1 MKKAM
6 YLPLLFLLSCKSTE
20 SINRFARSA
29 AAGTRE
35 LHAATPGFGDFC
47 RLYSENALRTQTDTS
62 VLASVPHKRVI
73 CKEYKAT
80 DSLVRV
86 IELGLYQYFSLIQ
99 AASDKKLLAYNAR
112 DLVAGLD
119 GLKDQ
124 WLPSL
129 ALTDEKVGAIKG
141 LLNTVINEPL
151 KLYRDKKLKQVIR
164 QADPALDIVTGAYI
178 FILDSALSGE
188 ADQAEANYKSFVYL
202 PLYSR
207 ARTPVEKALIN
218 NRYTEF
224 LETMAAQ
231 RLTIRKSSRLL
242 ETLRK
247 DHHLLATARDK
258 PTFREAETTLG
269 QDIVLIQELIEEIIV
284 LTR

>member
-1 MKKAM
+1 MKKLL
-6 YLPLLFLLSCKSTE
+6 YLPLLFLLACKSTE

-29 AAGTRE
+29 ASGTRE
-35 LHAATPGFGDFC
+35 LHAATPGFDDFC
-47 RLYSENALRTQTDTS
+47 RLYSENALRRQTDTS
-62 VLASVPHKRVI
+62 VLTSAPRKRVI
-73 CKEYKAT
+73 CKEYNVS

-86 IELGLYQYFSLIQ
+86 IELGLYQYFSLLQ

-112 DLVAGLD
+112 DLIAGLD

-129 ALTDEKVGAIKG
+129 AITDEKVGAIKG
-141 LLNTVINEPL
+141 LLNTLINEPL
-151 KLYRDKKLKQVIR
+151 KVYRDKKLRSVIR
-164 QADPALDIVTGAYI
+164 QTDSALSIVTGAYI

-188 ADQAEANYKSFVYL
+188 ADQAEANFKSFVYL
-202 PLYSR
+202 PLYSQ

-218 NRYTEF
+218 HRYTEF
-224 LETMAAQ
+224 SETMAAE
-231 RLTIRKSSRLL
+231 RLRLKKSATLL
-242 ETLRK
+242 GTLRK

-258 PTFREAETTLG
+258 PSFREAEATLG
-269 QDIVLIQELIEEIIV
+269 EDIVLIQKLIGEIVI